1 MSKAYQSN
9 EFDHN
14 VHLEGSSTGSARR
27 KSVQQVTGSGTGR
40 LRAVEAQAAT
50 QPVTYRT
57 RVYKIHSK
65 ALPEG
70 EFVYTVIRDTSE
82 HRVETNLPTGDLVCE
97 AEEAS
102 LEAVRLKI
110 DEFRKGL
117 GQVTITDWRNFGS
130 I

>member
-1 MSKAYQSN
+1 MNKAYQSS
-9 EFDHN
+9 EPVHN
-14 VHLEGSSTGSARR
+14 VQLEGSSTGSARR
-27 KSVQQVTGSGTGR
+27 KSVQPVTGNGTNR
-40 LRAVEAQAAT
+40 LRAVKAPTT

-57 RVYKIHSK
+57 RVYKNYSK

-70 EFVYTVIRDTSE
+70 EFDYTVVRDTSA
-82 HRVETNLPTGDLVCE
+82 HPVETNLPSGDLVFE
-97 AEEAS
+97 AEETS

-110 DEFRKGL
+110 NEFRKGL